1 MVVAEILAMQ
11 AMMLTTP
18 PPPVLPPL
26 LPMLL
31 QDLVKTIS
39 MVLV

>member
-18 PPPVLPPL
+18 PPVLPPL
-26 LPMLL
+26 LPMML